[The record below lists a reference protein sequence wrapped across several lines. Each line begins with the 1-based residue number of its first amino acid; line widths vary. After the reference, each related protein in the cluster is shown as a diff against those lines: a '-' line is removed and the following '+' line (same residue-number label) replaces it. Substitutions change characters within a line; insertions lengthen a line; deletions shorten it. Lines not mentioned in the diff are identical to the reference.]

1 MMKNIFNIMSA
12 TSFAGVLFM
21 ISMLTYVN
29 ITKAS
34 REERNKQYIESVVEK
49 AVLEQIV
56 EMMPLQTGK
65 VASNVYTTHSCG

>member
-12 TSFAGVLFM
+12 ASFAGVLFM
-21 ISMLTYVN
+21 ILMLTYVN

-56 EMMPLQTGK
+56 ERMPSQTGK
-65 VASNVYTTHSCG
+65 VAK

>member
-12 TSFAGVLFM
+12 ASFAGVLFM
-21 ISMLTYVN
+21 ILMLTYVN

-34 REERNKQYIESVVEK
+34 REERNKQYIECVVEK

-56 EMMPLQTGK
+56 ERMPLQTGK
-65 VASNVYTTHSCG
+65 VAK

>member
-34 REERNKQYIESVVEK
+34 REERNKQYIESVVEN
-49 AVLEQIV
+49 AVRKQIV
-56 EMMPLQTGK
+56 EMMPLTTGK
-65 VASNVYTTHSCG
+65 VAK

>member
-12 TSFAGVLFM
+12 ASFAGVLFM
-21 ISMLTYVN
+21 ILMLTYVN

-56 EMMPLQTGK
+56 ERMPSQTGR
-65 VASNVYTTHSCG
+65 VAK

>member
-12 TSFAGVLFM
+12 ASFAGVLFM

-49 AVLEQIV
+49 AVLERIV
-56 EMMPLQTGK
+56 EMMPLTTGK
-65 VASNVYTTHSCG
+65 VAKLCRFH

>member
-1 MMKNIFNIMSA
+1 MKNIYNIMSA
-12 TSFAGVLFM
+12 VSFAGVLFM

-49 AVLEQIV
+49 AVLERIV
-56 EMMPLQTGK
+56 EMMPFTTGK
-65 VASNVYTTHSCG
+65 VAK

>member
-12 TSFAGVLFM
+12 VSFAGVLFM
-21 ISMLTYVN
+21 ISMLAYVN

-49 AVLEQIV
+49 AVLERIV
-56 EMMPLQTGK
+56 EMMPLTTGK
-65 VASNVYTTHSCG
+65 VAK

>member
-1 MMKNIFNIMSA
+1 MKNIYNIMSA
-12 TSFAGVLFM
+12 VSFAGVLFM

-56 EMMPLQTGK
+56 ERMPLQTGK
-65 VASNVYTTHSCG
+65 VTK

>member
-12 TSFAGVLFM
+12 ASFAGVLFM
-21 ISMLTYVN
+21 ILMITYVN

-56 EMMPLQTGK
+56 ERMPLQTGK
-65 VASNVYTTHSCG
+65 VAK

>member
-1 MMKNIFNIMSA
+1 MKNIYNIMSA
-12 TSFAGVLFM
+12 VSFAGVVFM

-49 AVLEQIV
+49 AVLERIV
-56 EMMPLQTGK
+56 EMMPLTTGK
-65 VASNVYTTHSCG
+65 VAK

>member
-1 MMKNIFNIMSA
+1 MKNIYNIMSA
-12 TSFAGVLFM
+12 TSFAGFLFM
-21 ISMLTYVN
+21 ISMLVYVN

-56 EMMPLQTGK
+56 ERMPLQTGK
-65 VASNVYTTHSCG
+65 VAK

>member
-12 TSFAGVLFM
+12 ASFAGVLFM
-21 ISMLTYVN
+21 ISMLVYVN

-34 REERNKQYIESVVEK
+34 REERNKQYIESVVEN

-56 EMMPLQTGK
+56 ERMPLQTGK
-65 VASNVYTTHSCG
+65 VAK